1 MGLNHFDNKGNA
13 VMVDV
18 SDKDITERIATAEG
32 KIKMNNTAMEA
43 VVNGTSKKGDVLNVA
58 RVAGIMAAKK
68 TFEIIPMCHLLMLTK
83 CSVDFEVKKN
93 YVVAKC
99 TVKTKGKTGV
109 EMEALTGVNVA
120 LLTIYDMLKAV
131 DRSMEITDIKLLYKN
146 GGKSGEYKVM
156 IICNGVSYSSLTEC
170 LEIQKGIT
178 SFVGGGGK
186 STIIKK
192 ISEEIKNSVIV
203 TTTTHI
209 YAPKLYYNS
218 VDDAKNA
225 IKSEHIITVGNNC
238 GNNKLEMAIEP
249 YVLESIADFIL
260 VEADGSRRLP
270 LKVPATNEPVIPR
283 GNKKT
288 VLICGI
294 DALNNRIIDICH
306 RAEETAKFLNK
317 DIYEKVDIIDIAK
330 ILNFAYSNIDCAVIN
345 KVDNDIDYNN
355 ALKISEY
362 VNKKLVICGGL
373 NI

>member
-1 MGLNHFDNKGNA
+1 
-13 VMVDV
+13 
-18 SDKDITERIATAEG
+18 
-32 KIKMNNTAMEA
+32 
-43 VVNGTSKKGDVLNVA
+43 
-58 RVAGIMAAKK
+58 
-68 TFEIIPMCHLLMLTK
+68 
-83 CSVDFEVKKN
+83 
-93 YVVAKC
+93 
-99 TVKTKGKTGV
+99 
-109 EMEALTGVNVA
+109 
-120 LLTIYDMLKAV
+120 
-131 DRSMEITDIKLLYKN
+131 
-146 GGKSGEYKVM
+146 M

-209 YAPKLYYNS
+209 YAPKLYYNN

-270 LKVPATNEPVIPR
+270 LKVPATNEPVIPK
-283 GNKKT
+283 GNGKT
-288 VLICGI
+288 ILVCGI
-294 DALNNRIIDICH
+294 DALNNRIIDVCH
-306 RAEETAKFLNK
+306 RAEKTAEFLGKSVNERVEIL
-317 DIYEKVDIIDIAK
+317 DVAK
-330 ILNFAYSNIDCAVIN
+330 ILNIAYSNIDCVIIN
-345 KVDNDIDYNN
+345 KVDNNIDYNN
-355 ALKISEY
+355 AVGISKY
-362 VNKKLVICGGL
+362 VNSKVVICGGL

>member
-1 MGLNHFDNKGNA
+1 
-13 VMVDV
+13 
-18 SDKDITERIATAEG
+18 
-32 KIKMNNTAMEA
+32 
-43 VVNGTSKKGDVLNVA
+43 
-58 RVAGIMAAKK
+58 
-68 TFEIIPMCHLLMLTK
+68 
-83 CSVDFEVKKN
+83 
-93 YVVAKC
+93 
-99 TVKTKGKTGV
+99 
-109 EMEALTGVNVA
+109 
-120 LLTIYDMLKAV
+120 
-131 DRSMEITDIKLLYKN
+131 
-146 GGKSGEYKVM
+146 M
-156 IICNGVSYSSLTEC
+156 IICNGVSYGSLTEC

-192 ISEEIKNSVIV
+192 ISEEIKNSVII

-209 YAPKLYYNS
+209 YAPKLYYNN

-225 IKSEHIITVGNNC
+225 IKREHIITVGNNC

-270 LKVPATNEPVIPR
+270 R

-317 DIYEKVDIIDIAK
+317 NIYEKVDIIDIAK
-330 ILNFAYSNIDCAVIN
+330 ILNFAYSNINCAVIN

-362 VNKKLVICGGL
+362 INKKVVICGGL

>member
-1 MGLNHFDNKGNA
+1 
-13 VMVDV
+13 
-18 SDKDITERIATAEG
+18 
-32 KIKMNNTAMEA
+32 
-43 VVNGTSKKGDVLNVA
+43 
-58 RVAGIMAAKK
+58 
-68 TFEIIPMCHLLMLTK
+68 
-83 CSVDFEVKKN
+83 
-93 YVVAKC
+93 
-99 TVKTKGKTGV
+99 
-109 EMEALTGVNVA
+109 
-120 LLTIYDMLKAV
+120 
-131 DRSMEITDIKLLYKN
+131 
-146 GGKSGEYKVM
+146 M

-192 ISEEIKNSVIV
+192 ISAEIKNSVIV

-270 LKVPATNEPVIPR
+270 LKIPATNEPVIPR

>member
-1 MGLNHFDNKGNA
+1 
-13 VMVDV
+13 
-18 SDKDITERIATAEG
+18 
-32 KIKMNNTAMEA
+32 
-43 VVNGTSKKGDVLNVA
+43 
-58 RVAGIMAAKK
+58 
-68 TFEIIPMCHLLMLTK
+68 
-83 CSVDFEVKKN
+83 
-93 YVVAKC
+93 
-99 TVKTKGKTGV
+99 
-109 EMEALTGVNVA
+109 
-120 LLTIYDMLKAV
+120 
-131 DRSMEITDIKLLYKN
+131 
-146 GGKSGEYKVM
+146 M
-156 IICNGVSYSSLTEC
+156 IICNGVSYGSLTEC

-192 ISEEIKNSVIV
+192 ISEEIKNSVII
-203 TTTTHI
+203 TTTTHK
-209 YAPKLYYNS
+209 YKWLKENYPN
-218 VDDAKNA
+218 
-225 IKSEHIITVGNNC
+225 IKREHIITVGNNC

-249 YVLESIADFIL
+249 YVLESITDFIL

-317 DIYEKVDIIDIAK
+317 NIYEKVDIIDIAK
-330 ILNFAYSNIDCAVIN
+330 ILNFAYSNINCAVIN

-362 VNKKLVICGGL
+362 INKKVVICGGL

>member
-1 MGLNHFDNKGNA
+1 
-13 VMVDV
+13 
-18 SDKDITERIATAEG
+18 
-32 KIKMNNTAMEA
+32 
-43 VVNGTSKKGDVLNVA
+43 
-58 RVAGIMAAKK
+58 
-68 TFEIIPMCHLLMLTK
+68 
-83 CSVDFEVKKN
+83 
-93 YVVAKC
+93 
-99 TVKTKGKTGV
+99 
-109 EMEALTGVNVA
+109 
-120 LLTIYDMLKAV
+120 
-131 DRSMEITDIKLLYKN
+131 
-146 GGKSGEYKVM
+146 M
-156 IICNGVSYSSLTEC
+156 IICNGVSYGSLTEC

-192 ISEEIKNSVIV
+192 ISEEIKNSVII

-209 YAPKLYYNS
+209 YAPKLYYNN

-225 IKSEHIITVGNNC
+225 IKREHIITVGNNC
-238 GNNKLEMAIEP
+238 GNKLEMAIEP

-362 VNKKLVICGGL
+362 INKKVVICGGL

>member
-1 MGLNHFDNKGNA
+1 
-13 VMVDV
+13 
-18 SDKDITERIATAEG
+18 
-32 KIKMNNTAMEA
+32 
-43 VVNGTSKKGDVLNVA
+43 
-58 RVAGIMAAKK
+58 
-68 TFEIIPMCHLLMLTK
+68 
-83 CSVDFEVKKN
+83 
-93 YVVAKC
+93 
-99 TVKTKGKTGV
+99 
-109 EMEALTGVNVA
+109 
-120 LLTIYDMLKAV
+120 
-131 DRSMEITDIKLLYKN
+131 
-146 GGKSGEYKVM
+146 M

-209 YAPKLYYNS
+209 YAPKLYYNN

-238 GNNKLEMAIEP
+238 GNNKLEMAIKP

-270 LKVPATNEPVIPR
+270 LKVPATNE
-283 GNKKT
+283 
-288 VLICGI
+288 
-294 DALNNRIIDICH
+294 ALNNRIIDICH

>member
-1 MGLNHFDNKGNA
+1 
-13 VMVDV
+13 
-18 SDKDITERIATAEG
+18 
-32 KIKMNNTAMEA
+32 
-43 VVNGTSKKGDVLNVA
+43 
-58 RVAGIMAAKK
+58 
-68 TFEIIPMCHLLMLTK
+68 
-83 CSVDFEVKKN
+83 
-93 YVVAKC
+93 
-99 TVKTKGKTGV
+99 
-109 EMEALTGVNVA
+109 
-120 LLTIYDMLKAV
+120 
-131 DRSMEITDIKLLYKN
+131 
-146 GGKSGEYKVM
+146 M

-209 YAPKLYYNS
+209 YAPKLYYNN
-218 VDDAKNA
+218 VDDVKNA

-249 YVLESIADFIL
+249 HILESIADFIL

-294 DALNNRIIDICH
+294 
-306 RAEETAKFLNK
+306 AKFLNK